1 MVSKKTNKILQKDIN
16 LLLNKLITIIRKI
29 SNSCGNKNKKIK
41 GGGGVGRGLL
51 NQLSGNSSQ
60 SESKLKETLKDSI
73 ESFLRNEYVYSKK
86 FIKEYYHTNINNILT
101 NLKSFFAPNL
111 KNTTTDKVIFNNS
124 EINQFLQSYNAN
136 ILENI
141 RTNNG
146 NFHYRRE
153 FSGINYD
160 ILFFKGINNDLNY
173 IALNQQ
179 SDQQSDQDTISEI
192 VNEAYNYYR
201 LYIYKYGL
209 LDNNDLNN
217 FNDFPDDIAY
227 IISSWILKFNP
238 QNDMLILYYNFSNE
252 ITKILNDEIFD
263 TKVIIFFFVSIQYNP
278 INDFYKHL
286 AILNMGIT
294 MKLINVFI

>member
-73 ESFLRNEYVYSKK
+73 DSFLRNEYVYSKT
-86 FIKEYYHTNINNILT
+86 FIKDYYNTNKDNILT
-101 NLKSFFAPNL
+101 NLKRFFVPNL
-111 KNTTTDKVIFNNS
+111 KNTTTNKVIFNNS
-124 EINQFLQSYNAN
+124 EINQLLQSYNAN

-146 NFHYRRE
+146 NFHYQYE
-153 FSGINYD
+153 ISGINYD
-160 ILFFKGINNDLNY
+160 ILFFEGINNDLNY
-173 IALNQQ
+173 IALN
-179 SDQQSDQDTISEI
+179 QQSDQDTISEI

-201 LYIYKYGL
+201 LYNYKYGL
-209 LDNNDLNN
+209 LYNNDLNN
-217 FNDFPDDIAY
+217 FNDFPYDIDF

-238 QNDMLILYYNFSNE
+238 QNDMLVLYYNFCKE

-263 TKVIIFFFVSIQYNP
+263 TKVIILFFVSIQYNP
-278 INDFYKHL
+278 IEDFYKHL

-294 MKLINVFI
+294 MKLIKNFI